1 MKLSLL
7 RFDGVRAHPLLRLMA
22 CFVPALLIVGLAR
35 VVPWASMEKILAH
48 AGLWVMSLGWHLGD
62 AIAATLHAWFA
73 FALTSTGLT
82 THAVLALGCGC
93 FLMKNEDHPEVPRWL
108 LGVSALVGF
117 FALLALLS
125 AMIAIHPLT

>member
-1 MKLSLL
+1 MKPSVL
-7 RFDGVRAHPLLRLMA
+7 RFHTHPLFRLLA
-22 CFVPALLIVGLAR
+22 CFGPALLMVGLLR
-35 VVPWASMEKILAH
+35 ILPWEAMGSILGH
-48 AGLWVMSLGWHLGD
+48 AGIRVMSLVGHLGD
-62 AIAATLHAWFA
+62 AIAATLYAWFA

-93 FLMKNEDHPEVPRWL
+93 FLLKNEDHPDVPRWL